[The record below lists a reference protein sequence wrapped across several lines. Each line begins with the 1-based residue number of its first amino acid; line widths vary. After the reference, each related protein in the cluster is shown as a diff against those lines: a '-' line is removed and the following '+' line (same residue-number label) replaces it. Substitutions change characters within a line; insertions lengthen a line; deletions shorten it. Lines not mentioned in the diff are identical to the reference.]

1 MNAAIQAAYRI
12 RAAASAFCHLFVLL
26 YFIEMSLFPSA
37 RSLDYS
43 AQFFSSP
50 AFFLSFNLFL
60 FTTLI
65 SLGKKHQ
72 DTEILFL
79 ASVCLFLQG
88 HYNLWWFFWPP
99 WDHLTLSSPGL
110 LQVTMLEKSSFA
122 CSSIDIGWE
131 SPSDED
137 IFDLEKSRARGI
149 PVIMLIWE
157 HSVFKY
163 YTFWISSSVVFEVC
177 LSFCFLG
184 GCLWFCI
191 KEKSLTFLY
200 WLAVEIGLA
209 LFHFVF
215 ECS

>member
-12 RAAASAFCHLFVLL
+12 RAVASAFRHLFVLL
-26 YFIEMSLFPSA
+26 YFIEMSLFPSV

-60 FTTLI
+60 LTTLI

-72 DTEILFL
+72 DTEILVL
-79 ASVCLFLQG
+79 ASVCLFLQV

-99 WDHLTLSSPGL
+99 WVHLTLSSP
-110 LQVTMLEKSSFA
+110 A
-122 CSSIDIGWE
+122 CSSIDIRWE

-137 IFDLEKSRARGI
+137 FFDLEKSRARGI
-149 PVIMLIWE
+149 SVIMLIWE

-163 YTFWISSSVVFEVC
+163 YTFWISNCCFWSLLVF
-177 LSFCFLG
+177 LFLG
-184 GCLWFCI
+184 WLPVI
-191 KEKSLTFLY
+191 LY
-200 WLAVEIGLA
+200 
-209 LFHFVF
+209 
-215 ECS
+215 